1 MAVTTRSSRYEEIVV
16 SVVRL
21 PPDKWSKAG
30 KAAVE
35 KEKSISRKGSDKLAE
50 QLHAAFEAAA
60 TRHEAIAATLRKG
73 VDLDP
78 ASASLEF
85 LLFRSFQ
92 IAKLLNQNVSNR
104 KFSCM
109 RLAD

>member
-1 MAVTTRSSRYEEIVV
+1 MTVTTRSSRYEEFVASIVC
-16 SVVRL
+16 L
-21 PPDKWSKAG
+21 PPDKWSEAG
-30 KAAVE
+30 KAVVE
-35 KEKSISRKGSDKLAE
+35 KERLISRKGSEKLAE

-60 TRHEAIAATLRKG
+60 TRHESIAATLRKG

-104 KFSCM
+104 TFSCM